1 MKFSS
6 SFKVGLLSI
15 ISLIIMV
22 FAVMWIKGRA
32 LSSGERITV
41 NFKDVNGLR
50 AGSGVQMMGYRI
62 GQIEE
67 ISPVIQGNESY
78 IKVKFVII
86 EPNIQ
91 IPPASE
97 ISIQQSGLIGE
108 QFLEVM
114 PPKIKTQYLPVIKN
128 AKALKI
134 GDKVEM
140 LLSNELYD
148 IGVVKGV
155 EIIPTETLSILKRE
169 NINTE
174 YAYKVSYIITMP
186 GLSLP
191 EQLTSTIVS
200 QKEQTKLKLRPETN
214 IKLLRPK
221 TTSPYT
227 VIEPMR
233 LADFMDL
240 QYRSAEALTETNY
253 RISAI
258 LSDDVIKDLQN
269 TAKNLED
276 LTVKAQSTFE
286 KAEALIETSKKEIE
300 TTMAS
305 VNKLT
310 HKVVAM
316 TDNINDIIGNKNFQQ
331 QLITTTAHIERLS
344 KNINNLL
351 EDEKTQE
358 TIENINI
365 ISKNI
370 SDISSFVN
378 NMSKDEALKQKLT
391 TTVNNFNSALVE
403 LDTTLSTINTIT
415 EDDKTL
421 LKNTITDVHESSKN
435 LRKFSEK
442 LNKHFLIFRLLF

>member
-78 IKVKFVII
+78 IKVKFVIM

-370 SDISSFVN
+370 SDISSFVI